1 MNNVLVA
8 DSAALSA
15 PVVLILLIGV
25 IILLGIRAGY
35 AALDITLT
43 RLVSRMLVAS
53 IAVTFIAFVVFVFV
67 RFKIIG

>member
-35 AALDITLT
+35 SALGIGFT
-43 RLVSRMLVAS
+43 RFVSRMLDAS

>member
-1 MNNVLVA
+1 MNNVLFA

-35 AALDITLT
+35 AALGITFT
-43 RLVSRMLVAS
+43 RFVSRMLDAS
-53 IAVTFIAFVVFVFV
+53 IAVTFIAFMVFVFV
-67 RFKIIG
+67 RFRIIG